1 MFHPDETSPAP
12 LPSPRKKNET
22 TLGGF
27 VSSADPGCGE
37 AVELPALPL
46 APARLL
52 PPSHTAPARASA
64 HLPPI
69 SFACLFLSPAL
80 PFCCS
85 RQLLLEHQDVEPREE
100 RRCNQEEGSCC
111 AAKAGASCCAAAAS
125 AGGSCCATAATASAG
140 GSTRAAALSN
150 TRSWNAT
157 AVTTTS
163 LVCLCSLTFAVDST
177 L

>member
-1 MFHPDETSPAP
+1 MSPAL

-22 TLGGF
+22 ALGGF
-27 VSSADPGCGE
+27 FSSADLGCGE
-37 AVELPALPL
+37 AAELLALPL

-52 PPSHTAPARASA
+52 PPSHTAPARARA

-69 SFACLFLSPAL
+69 SFACLFLSPPL

-100 RRCNQEEGSCC
+100 RRFNQEEGSCC
-111 AAKAGASCCAAAAS
+111 AAKAGASCCAAAA
-125 AGGSCCATAATASAG
+125 AASAG